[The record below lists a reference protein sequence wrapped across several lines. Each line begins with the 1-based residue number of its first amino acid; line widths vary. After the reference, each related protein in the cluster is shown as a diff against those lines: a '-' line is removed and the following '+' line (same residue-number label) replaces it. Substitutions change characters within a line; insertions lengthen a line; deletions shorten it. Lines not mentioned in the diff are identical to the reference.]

1 MSAITSAPAARALSY
16 HLARFRMGG
25 RVTLLFMLLNPL
37 FTLGALGLGLGSL
50 VDDRSVPSL
59 DGVDYVAWIAPGLL
73 ASTAMQTAAGWSL
86 WPVLGGVK
94 WDGTFNA
101 QAATPLR
108 PVDVLLGQLGINT
121 VFVLI
126 GVSMTFVAM
135 LLFGAVESAWGVLAL
150 PAALL
155 IAWAHAAP
163 ITGFSVGRESDAA
176 FPLVFRLGIM
186 PSYLFSG
193 TFFPTSQLPDAL
205 ERIAQLT
212 PLWHGVELCR
222 SLCLGSATLGGSLV
236 HVAWL
241 SVFIVVGLWFAR
253 REFEKA
259 IHP

>member
-1 MSAITSAPAARALSY
+1 MIAAHPGARALSY
-16 HLARFRMGG
+16 HLARFRQGG
-25 RVTLLFMLLNPL
+25 KVSLLFMMLNPL
-37 FTLGALGLGLGSL
+37 ATLAALGLGLGSL
-50 VDDRSVPSL
+50 VDDRSAASL
-59 DGVDYVAWIAPGLL
+59 DGIDYVAFIAPGLL
-73 ASTAMQTAAGWSL
+73 AATAMQTGAGWSL

-94 WDGTFNA
+94 WDGTYNA

-126 GVSMTFVAM
+126 GVTMTFAAM
-135 LLFGAVESAWGVLAL
+135 LLFGAVESLWGVLAL

-163 ITGFSVGRESDAA
+163 ITAFSVGRESDAA
-176 FPLVFRLGIM
+176 FPLIFRLGIM

-193 TFFPTSQLPDAL
+193 TFFPTSLLPDAL
-205 ERIAQLT
+205 ERFAQLT

-222 SLCLGSATLGGSLV
+222 SLCLGTAELGESLL

-241 SVFIVVGLWFAR
+241 SLFIAVGFWFAR
-253 REFEKA
+253 REFTKA

>member
-1 MSAITSAPAARALSY
+1 MLAA
-16 HLARFRMGG
+16 
-25 RVTLLFMLLNPL
+25 
-37 FTLGALGLGLGSL
+37 
-50 VDDRSVPSL
+50 
-59 DGVDYVAWIAPGLL
+59 
-73 ASTAMQTAAGWSL
+73 TAMQTSAGWSL

-94 WDGTFNA
+94 WDGTYNA

-126 GVSMTFVAM
+126 GVTMTFAAM
-135 LLFGAVESAWGVLAL
+135 LVFGAVESLWGVLAL
-150 PAALL
+150 PAAVL

-163 ITGFSVGRESDAA
+163 ITGFSVGRESDDA

-205 ERIAQLT
+205 ERFAQVT

-222 SLCLGSATLGGSLV
+222 SLTTGNVSLWPAAG
-236 HVAWL
+236 HVAWMAAF
-241 SVFIVVGLWFAR
+241 VVVGFFYAR

-259 IHP
+259 LHP